1 MANTRYCSF
10 DDTENK
16 QLEEIEYS
24 KGLYIDQVAIVKKE
38 ERVCELLH
46 WDYIHKIREYKT
58 TYDYCTDIFAKAQKQ
73 IGEKLKKDRPD
84 LETVKQFVISD
95 FFNNDKTF
103 KLTKIISC
111 GWENYGYQ
119 VHFTGYG
126 KNAYIE
132 IPVKSRLTPK
142 NLEYMYNGMFAFAVE
157 ESEHYISVLKTSYVI
172 EAVAEFIKEYF
183 ELDKKEGD

>member
-1 MANTRYCSF
+1 MKQ
-10 DDTENK
+10 E

-24 KGLYIDQVAIVKKE
+24 RKLYKDQVENVKRE
-38 ERVCELLH
+38 ERIRELLH
-46 WDYIHKIREYKT
+46 EDYIRKIRGYQT
-58 TYDYCTDIFAKAQKQ
+58 RYDFITGVLDRAHKQ
-73 IGEKLKKDRPD
+73 VGEKLKKDRPD

-126 KNAYIE
+126 KTVHIE

-142 NLEYMYNGMFAFAVE
+142 NLEYMHNGMFAFAVE
-157 ESEHYISVLKTSYVI
+157 ESEHYISVLKTSYAI
-172 EAVAEFIKEYF
+172 EAMAEFIKEYF
-183 ELDKKEGD
+183 ELDKKEGE